1 MRGSPPLHLVLFIVL
16 FAALA
21 VPLAKLTFARA
32 KVTMNHEVRQSEKT
46 TTLIRLRFA
55 HPLQSASITL
65 NGAELL
71 GASVVPGSN
80 VETTQEI
87 EIPKEGIEFLVKV
100 LWPEGTP
107 DTAFSIELE
116 PDGLDTQTQTK
127 WSSDRKIE
135 DVFVFQWTLP

>member
-1 MRGSPPLHLVLFIVL
+1 MRGSPPLHLVLLIVL
-16 FAALA
+16 FGALA

-32 KVTMNHEVRQSEKT
+32 KVTMNHEVRQSGKT
-46 TTLIRLRFA
+46 PTLIRFRFA
-55 HPLQSASITL
+55 HPPQSASITL
-65 NGAELL
+65 NGGVLL

-87 EIPKEGIEFLVKV
+87 EIPKEGIEFLAKV

-127 WSSDRKIE
+127 WSSGSKLE
-135 DVFVFQWTLP
+135 DLFVFKWSQP